1 MKQMRWSF
9 NLTLIVCF
17 SLLSPL
23 TFAATINVPADQPT
37 IQSGID
43 ASQNGD
49 TVLVDDGIY
58 RGEGN
63 VNLDFK
69 GKRITLK
76 SRNGAE
82 ATIID
87 CEKKLETRGFIFQND
102 ETVDSVLDGFT
113 IKNGDQRFGGGI
125 YLTHASPTIRNCTI
139 DSNQS
144 MGGGGGGIFCHNSD
158 PIITDCT
165 ITRNMGGGIFISG
178 NTEHK
183 GVVLKETPAQP
194 TLKNST
200 ITENTGNGVYC
211 MDDVDPIID
220 NCVVSHN
227 SARGIFYSYARTNK
241 PITNCRIE
249 HNAGSGLEA
258 WKDTVLKIENSIIVR
273 NTAGSGG
280 GISCGSNSE
289 IWVTDCLIA
298 HNRAIYSGGGI
309 QCQAILGSV
318 NIKRCTITGNSAGT
332 LGGGIFTIARQDPI
346 TLINRFNLTDSIV
359 WGNSSNV
366 SHAEVFVLG
375 RGIVIKSCDIGDGL
389 DGIGL
394 VADGD
399 KFIYEDNI
407 DEDPLFVNVDAGD
420 FTLQPNSPAE
430 GMGVRDPEDQEPI
443 EQEQNNQ
450 PKNKEED
457 SLSVSHHGKR
467 VVLWADL
474 KRK

>member
-1 MKQMRWSF
+1 MKQVRRF
-9 NLTLIVCF
+9 INLTLIVCF
-17 SLLSPL
+17 FLLNPL
-23 TFAATINVPADQPT
+23 TFAATIDVPADQPT
-37 IQSGID
+37 IQAGID
-43 ASQNGD
+43 TAQNGD
-49 TVLVDDGIY
+49 IVLVDDGIY

-69 GKRITLK
+69 GKTITVK

-113 IKNGDQRFGGGI
+113 IKNGNQRFGGGI
-125 YLTHASPTIRNCTI
+125 YLVHASPTIKNCTI

-158 PIITDCT
+158 LIITDCT
-165 ITRNMGGGIFISG
+165 ITRNIGGGIFIMG

-211 MDDVDPIID
+211 MDDVDPIIT

-258 WKDTVLKIENSIIVR
+258 WEDTVLKIENSIIVR
-273 NTAGSGG
+273 NTARNGG
-280 GISCGSNSE
+280 GIRCNYNSE

-298 HNRAIYSGGGI
+298 HNSAIYSGGGI
-309 QCQAILGSV
+309 RCEAILGAV
-318 NIKRCTITGNSAGT
+318 NIKRCTITENTAGT
-332 LGGGIFTIARQDPI
+332 LGGGISAIAHRDPI
-346 TLINRFNLTDSIV
+346 IPRNRFNLTDSIV

-366 SHAEVFVLG
+366 SHAEIFVLG

-399 KFIYEDNI
+399 KFIYEKNI
-407 DEDPLFVNVDAGD
+407 DEDPLFVNAKAGD
-420 FTLQPNSPAE
+420 YTLQANSPAE
-430 GMGVRDPEDQEPI
+430 GMGAG
-443 EQEQNNQ
+443 EQTDRIGPFAISQR
-450 PKNKEED
+450 
-457 SLSVSHHGKR
+457 GKR
-467 VVLWADL
+467 LVRWADL